1 MWRVVVVVLSRVV
14 TVLALVGFW
23 AALAGDGIPHLA
35 SGGAT
40 FAVLWVLGLAMHKL
54 SEARDYRG
62 RPRRYQGSRWSF
74 VVLAVAGV
82 AALALPVAVLA
93 GVDARTATAVLA
105 VIVVG
110 KCALTWGCR
119 PRTRHGA
126 VQAG

>member
-23 AALAGDGIPHLA
+23 AVLAGDGIPHLA

-82 AALALPVAVLA
+82 AALA